1 MRGFSLVV
9 LASASLMLPGCVGTL
24 VDVATLPVRAG
35 AKAVDLA
42 TTSQSEAD
50 ENRGRELRKRE
61 EQLGK
66 LERAYAKQRKKC
78 DAKDDRGSEKS
89 CEEARATYAEI
100 QAILPTIPA
109 EPED

>member
-9 LASASLMLPGCVGTL
+9 LAGASLMLPGCLAKTV

-50 ENRGRELRKRE
+50 RNRGRELRKRE

-66 LERAYAKQRKKC
+66 LERAYARQSQKC
-78 DAKDDRGSEKS
+78 DAGDADA
-89 CEEARATYAEI
+89 CDEARATYAQI
-100 QAILPTIPA
+100 QQILPTVPA